1 MTSIISKN
9 ALVWY
14 FEIGMVYLVRV
25 VVIVVVV
32 VKVGTSAGGSISHIV
47 GRVFTIWATREAQEY
62 WSG

>member
-25 VVIVVVV
+25 LVIGVVVV
-32 VKVGTSAGGSISHIV
+32 TVGTSAGGSISHIV
-47 GRVFTIWATREAQEY
+47 GRVFTI
-62 WSG
+62 